1 MPDFLSIFSKWWKT
15 IVGMVLIVTAIT
27 AVILL
32 LQTKQYLSTVT
43 ALPAASVNYDKSTI
57 FNDHIQSLYS
67 SIGGADEL
75 DKVLGTAELDTFYI
89 SAIRQ
94 FDLIKHYKEVDTK
107 TGLYRTIKELRDNVE
122 IFKTEYGELKIKA
135 WDKDPELAANMA
147 NFFYDNLQTLHQYL
161 QNQSNQSSLQKLEE
175 NYLVLQQQFTNLQDS
190 LQNGANQSRPLVNI
204 RLTTKTQE
212 LAEYEKLISQYTL
225 MIKAKPQVLLLVE
238 RARPGLRPERPKLL
252 PVFIMAAFAS
262 LIFGLLLA
270 IFLES
275 RKKS

>member
-1 MPDFLSIFSKWWKT
+1 
-15 IVGMVLIVTAIT
+15 MVLIVTAIT